1 VVVCLHV
8 CVCVCMCVC
17 VCLCACK
24 YMHERMCMSAFLCAC
39 MYVCM
44 CLCACLHVCVHERM
58 CMSAPACVC
67 VRVYVRMYVRLF
79 GVGMLSCCFWQR
91 GGCTSKERSSG
102 SLSICPSTA
111 RQCLPPPR
119 DGPPRHWDSSRQF
132 IYYLALNPQS
142 NSLSFGCTSC
152 RSRQE
157 ENHLAINQTK
167 AMKWRG

>member
-1 VVVCLHV
+1 MCVCVFACV
-8 CVCVCMCVC
+8 CVCVCVPASICMSVCACLHFCVPACMCVC
-17 VCLCACK
+17 VCV
-24 YMHERMCMSAFLCAC
+24 RAC

-44 CLCACLHVCVHERM
+44 SECACLLPR
-58 CMSAPACVC
+58 VC